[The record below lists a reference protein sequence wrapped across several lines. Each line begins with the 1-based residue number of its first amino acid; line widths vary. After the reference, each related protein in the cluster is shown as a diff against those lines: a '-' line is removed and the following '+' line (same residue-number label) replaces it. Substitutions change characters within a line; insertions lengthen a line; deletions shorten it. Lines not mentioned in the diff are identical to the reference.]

1 MRASVRTVPVTSL
14 LTVLALVAGACS
26 GETAPITTTSTTE
39 PATTTTTLPPD
50 PAVDGPVLRV
60 GLAEGLLTTNW
71 WAAMGPETTPANQA
85 VLAGTKSSL
94 FSLSYPGFALIPAL
108 AASTAPASAT
118 QRGSVWVVEQPMRG
132 DVTWSDGEPVTAD
145 DLVFY
150 FDVVRE
156 FNLGPGHGEH
166 FPEAVTDVSAVDEVT
181 VRVEFST
188 SPSVTD
194 WQTGVAMAPLVPSH
208 FWEPHVAAAR
218 EAAREARSGTSDQEA
233 RAALAAASLADDEP
247 ENDLTPDTVADA
259 EVESYLATVAAEAG
273 QAQLFATE
281 SPMEPSAGSLIFESW
296 APGDPAVTVSN
307 PDFFARGTE
316 TTQYSDGSVRVAD
329 PELGDNVYGGNA
341 SGEVTG
347 HAVVGPFISAVEWL
361 EYADA
366 TEAYDAL
373 KSGDVDYVFDPDGMS
388 LSQYNELVAHDD
400 VGVSISEGDG
410 FRFLGFNLRKP
421 PMSDPVFRKALAT
434 VIAKDLFAST
444 LFNGTLFPAYS
455 VIHPGIVSYH
465 NSEIERPGWSNGE
478 PMDEADRYEAAVAML
493 SDAGYTWE
501 IEPEVVIDQEG
512 SFVDIT
518 PGAGLTLPN
527 GVPIPEL
534 TILAA
539 PGSVEDPMRVTFAL
553 WIEQWMADLGMS
565 VSTEPT
571 DFETIIDTV
580 VSPDSSETATSWD
593 LHVLGW
599 GRPDVALPGL
609 TLVALFH
616 SRNGVDVGGSN
627 TTAYASPEFDAAADS
642 FVASSTVEEAVR
654 WTKEMERIIS
664 EDLPYLPL
672 FRAPVIEGFGSHVDF
687 AVDAIMGGHGS
698 VPTAWPATIRINR

>member
-1 MRASVRTVPVTSL
+1 MLRVTSL
-14 LTVLALVAGACS
+14 LTVTALVLGACS
-26 GETAPITTTSTTE
+26 GETAAITTTSTTQ
-39 PATTTTTLPPD
+39 PAATTTTLPPD
-50 PAVDGPVLRV
+50 PAVEGPVLRV
-60 GLAEGLLTTNW
+60 GLAGGLTTANW
-71 WAAMGPETTPANQA
+71 WAAMGPESTAENQA
-85 VLAGTKSSL
+85 VLAGTKPSL
-94 FSLSYPGFALIPAL
+94 FALSYPGFALIPAL

-132 DVTWSDGEPVTAD
+132 DVTWSDGEPVTAR
-145 DLVFY
+145 DLAFY

-156 FNLGPGHGEH
+156 FNLGPGHAEH
-166 FPEAVTDVSAVDEVT
+166 FPGAVTDVSAVDDVT

-208 FWEPHVAAAR
+208 FWKPHVEAAR
-218 EAAREARSGTSDQEA
+218 EAAIETRSGTSDQEA
-233 RAALAAASLADDEP
+233 RAALAASSVADDDP
-247 ENDLTPDTVADA
+247 DNDLTPETVTDE
-259 EVESYLATVAAEAG
+259 EVESHLARVAAEAG
-273 QAQLFATE
+273 KAHLLAIE
-281 SPMEPSAGSLIFESW
+281 SPMEPSAGSLVFESW

-307 PDFFARGTE
+307 PEYFARGTE
-316 TTQYSDGSVRVAD
+316 TTQYSDGSVRVAAA
-329 PELGDNVYGGNA
+329 ELGDNVYGGNA

-347 HAVVGPFISAVEWL
+347 HAVVGPFISAVEWH
-361 EYADA
+361 EYADTA
-366 TEAYDAL
+366 EAYDAL
-373 KSGDVDYVFDPDGMS
+373 QSGDVDFVFDPDGMS
-388 LSQYNELVAHDD
+388 LSQYNELVAHGD
-400 VGVSISEGDG
+400 VGLSISEGDG

-434 VIAKDLFAST
+434 VINKDLFAST
-444 LFNGTLFPAYS
+444 LFNGTLFPANS
-455 VIHPGIVSYH
+455 VIHPGIASYH
-465 NSEIERPGWSNGE
+465 NSEIAHPGFSNGE
-478 PMDEADRYEAAVAML
+478 PMDEADRYEAAAAML

-501 IEPEVVIDQEG
+501 TAPEAVFDDEG
-512 SFVDIT
+512 NFVDIT
-518 PGAGLTLPN
+518 PGVGLTLPN
-527 GVPIPEL
+527 GVAVPEL

-553 WIEQWMADLGMS
+553 WIEQWMTDLGMS

-580 VSPDSSETATSWD
+580 VSPDSSEAATSWD

-599 GRPDVALPGL
+599 GRPDVAMPGL

-616 SRNGVDVGGSN
+616 SRNGVDVGGQN

-654 WTKEMERIIS
+654 WTKEMERIVS
-664 EDLPYLPL
+664 EDLPYVPL
-672 FRAPVIEGFGSHVDF
+672 FRDPVIEGFGSHVDF

-698 VPTAWPATIRINR
+698 VPTAWPATIRIDR